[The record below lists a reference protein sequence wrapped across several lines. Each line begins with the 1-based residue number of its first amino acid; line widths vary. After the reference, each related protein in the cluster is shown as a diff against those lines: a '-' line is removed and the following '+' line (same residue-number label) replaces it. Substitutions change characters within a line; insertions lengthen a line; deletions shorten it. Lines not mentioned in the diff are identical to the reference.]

1 MAARVSVIIS
11 TYNRAPLLKRAI
23 KSVLEQSMD
32 DLELIVVDDCSTE
45 GDVERL
51 VHSFGDARVKYV
63 RTPENSGH
71 DGRPKNLG
79 IKAAEGEY
87 VAFLDDD
94 DFYRRDALKILLAYA
109 AQSKMDLVYG
119 DYLIDGQA
127 GWSIDFSAARLA
139 QMNFI
144 SMSVVMAKRAAVV
157 KVGGFDEAVPK
168 FKDWNLWLRMQKS
181 GASFLHIPIIVSEV
195 SGKTPGSISTKFSNE
210 RGADGMYKPTY
221 FNPADCTIYPDKTSL
236 GSRKP
241 LKIAVYTLTMNRLE
255 YTKRMAAALGSLA
268 GYPFDWFIIDQG
280 STDGTQEWIKSLT
293 RDRTI
298 PQTMEPEDVKDWREM
313 LRYRLYEQNV
323 GLAKGWN
330 AIVDFIKAEGE
341 YDIIIKVDN
350 DAEMF
355 SQDWLAKMVGVFERN
370 RKVILS
376 PYVEGLENSPGGV
389 LRQRA
394 SGESPYMMI
403 NDRVLGLVPNLGG
416 IVFATPIEIWKDWKF
431 DEAYEG
437 NKDYIFSQFAKKHG
451 YSLFYMEEL
460 RVWHIDGTT
469 GQHRKFPEY
478 FGEEP
483 TGYDAKRCKTCNE
496 HEAPHATG
504 SITGHIFEPRGGGAK
519 KEYGVKEMPESA
531 AIIPPAAA

>member
-1 MAARVSVIIS
+1 MSARVSVIIS

-23 KSVLEQSMD
+23 KSVLEQSMA

-45 GDVERL
+45 GSVERL
-51 VHSFGDARVKYV
+51 VHSFGDPRVKYI

-79 IKAAEGEY
+79 IMAAEGEY
-87 VAFLDDD
+87 IAFLDDD
-94 DFYRRDALKILLAYA
+94 DQYRRDALKILLAYA
-109 AQSKMDLVYG
+109 SQSKMDLVYG
-119 DYLIDGQA
+119 DYLIDGQP
-127 GWSIDFSAARLA
+127 GWSVDFSAARLS

-144 SMSVVMAKRAAVV
+144 SMSVVMAKKNAIV
-157 KVGGFDEAVPK
+157 KVGGFDEDVPK

-181 GASFLHIPIIVSEV
+181 GATFLHIPIITTEV
-195 SGKTPGSISTKFSNE
+195 SGKTPGSISTKFSNK
-210 RGADGMYKPTY
+210 RRADGSYDATY
-221 FNPADCTIYPDKTSL
+221 FNPADCLIYPDKTSL
-236 GSRKP
+236 GERKP
-241 LKIAVYTLTMNRLE
+241 LKIAVYTLTRDRLE
-255 YTKRMAAALGSLA
+255 YTKRMAAALEALA
-268 GYPFDWFIIDQG
+268 GYPFDWYVIDQG
-280 STDGTQEWIKSLT
+280 SKDGTQDWLKSLT
-293 RDRTI
+293 RDRDI
-298 PQTMEPEDVKDWREM
+298 SAKQPGKEVRNWREK

-330 AIVDFIKAEGE
+330 AIVDFIRSEGE

-355 SQDWLAKMVGVFERN
+355 SYGWLDKMVGVFERN

-394 SGESPYMMI
+394 SGDSPYMLI

-437 NKDYIFSQFAKKHG
+437 NKDYIFSQYAKKHG

-460 RVWHIDGTT
+460 RVWHIDGTL
-469 GQHRKFPEY
+469 GQHKKFPEY
-478 FGEEP
+478 FGEATP
-483 TGYDAKRCKTCNE
+483 AV
-496 HEAPHATG
+496 EADD
-504 SITGHIFEPRGGGAK
+504 
-519 KEYGVKEMPESA
+519 KEIAQDTVENMADSSLTEE
-531 AIIPPAAA
+531 